1 MNIIFE
7 QYSDEVYYDSLNSTS
22 ETDSLGDFILNFEEK
37 YQSDKIK
44 LDITLGLGIKFL
56 DVIHI

>member
-7 QYSDEVYYDSLNSTS
+7 QYSDEVYYDPLNSTS
-22 ETDSLGDFILNFEEK
+22 DTDSLDEFIFTFKEK

>member
-7 QYSDEVYYDSLNSTS
+7 QYSDEVYYDPLTSTS
-22 ETDSLGDFILNFEEK
+22 ETDTLENFILIFERE

>member
-7 QYSDEVYYDSLNSTS
+7 EYNDEVYYDPLNSTVENDSFELFIS
-22 ETDSLGDFILNFEEK
+22 EFEK
-37 YQSDKIK
+37 RYQSDKIK